1 MHTCEG
7 RRSSWASTRI
17 EVSGLGYAVGG
28 VEILKCVDAGMP
40 GGEITAVV
48 GPSGAGKS
56 TLLRAINRLIEPS
69 SGEVYLDGVP
79 TSGLDPLQVR
89 RRVGMVFQI
98 PVLFGGSVEE
108 AVLYGARLSGKDADP
123 GRLLEMVGLDVS
135 LAGRDPQALSVGQQ
149 QRVTMARALAL
160 EPEALL
166 LDEPTSALDQAA
178 RRRIEELVRDLNTR
192 LGLTMVFVSHDLAQV
207 ERAADRVVA
216 YWRRKGAWGRGI
228 GTISSPVRESGR
240 GDSSRGGSSMEG
252 LQTVGSALLTLGLVT
267 VAVAL
272 SFYERL
278 GLEKDIGVAV
288 VRSFVQLAAIG
299 YVIDFIFGL
308 DSLEVVVLLLAGMV
322 LFAAWTSARRARDVP
337 RAFLVAAVAVGV
349 AAVATLGL
357 LLTLRI
363 VPATARYLIPL
374 GGMVIGNSMNAA
386 SLTMTRIRDDVA
398 EQRPKVEAALALGA
412 TSRQAVAPILRTA
425 LQSAPI
431 PLIDA
436 TKTTGIIFLP
446 GAMVGMIIA
455 GADPLEA
462 VRLQIIVLYMLLGSV
477 SIAAILVGTLSYRSF
492 FTPRNQLQTSP
503 PEH

>member
-1 MHTCEG
+1 
-7 RRSSWASTRI
+7 
-17 EVSGLGYAVGG
+17 
-28 VEILKCVDAGMP
+28 
-40 GGEITAVV
+40 
-48 GPSGAGKS
+48 
-56 TLLRAINRLIEPS
+56 
-69 SGEVYLDGVP
+69 
-79 TSGLDPLQVR
+79 
-89 RRVGMVFQI
+89 
-98 PVLFGGSVEE
+98 
-108 AVLYGARLSGKDADP
+108 
-123 GRLLEMVGLDVS
+123 
-135 LAGRDPQALSVGQQ
+135 
-149 QRVTMARALAL
+149 
-160 EPEALL
+160 
-166 LDEPTSALDQAA
+166 
-178 RRRIEELVRDLNTR
+178 
-192 LGLTMVFVSHDLAQV
+192 
-207 ERAADRVVA
+207 
-216 YWRRKGAWGRGI
+216 
-228 GTISSPVRESGR
+228 
-240 GDSSRGGSSMEG
+240 MEG
-252 LQTVGSALLTLGLVT
+252 LQTVGSALLTLGLVA

-322 LFAAWTSARRARDVP
+322 LFAAWTSARRAGDVP
-337 RAFLVAAVAVGV
+337 RAFLVATVAVGV

-425 LQSAPI
+425 LQSALI

-462 VRLQIIVLYMLLGSV
+462 VRLQIVVLYMLLGNV

-492 FTPRNQLQTSP
+492 FTPRHQLQTSP